1 MEACFHHQVFSKF
14 IRLLVLA
21 VKQIRVGICGL
32 GTVGGGT
39 LRVIQQNGTDI
50 DARTRSEVRVV
61 HVGARNP
68 KPDYDLTGIQVSK
81 DIFDVVKDPNVDLVV
96 ETIGGMEPAKSLVLE
111 AIANGKDVVTAN
123 KALIAVHG
131 NELFE
136 AAEKSGV
143 TIAFEAAVA
152 GAIPVIRSL
161 RDGLSGNQINELAG
175 IINGTG
181 NFILTEMRDHGRAYE
196 DVLKEA
202 QELGYAEADPTF
214 DVEGI
219 DAAHKLCI
227 LASIAYG
234 IPLSFDE
241 VYTEGISKIQK
252 TDVVFA
258 QELGYR
264 IKHLGIAKQTES
276 GIELR
281 VHPTLIPETVLLASV
296 EGVMNAVWVDGNAAG
311 PTLYYGAGAGAL
323 PTASSIV
330 SDIVEIARN
339 RQSGAGAL
347 IPPLGVD
354 IANQKNVPLLPINEC
369 KTAFYLSITAK
380 DEPGVMLAI
389 TQVLTEAGVS
399 IDAIIQKEAEG
410 DSIHVP
416 IALITSTALES
427 VLQSAV
433 EKIESLDDIV
443 EPVVRFRVED
453 LEA

>member
-1 MEACFHHQVFSKF
+1 M
-14 IRLLVLA
+14 
-21 VKQIRVGICGL
+21 KQIRVGICGL

-39 LRVIQQNGTDI
+39 LRIIQQNGADL
-50 DARTRSEVRVV
+50 DARARSEIRVV

-68 KPDYDLTGIQVSK
+68 KPDYDLAGIRVSK
-81 DIFDVVKDPNVDLVV
+81 DIFEVARDPEVDLVV

-123 KALIAVHG
+123 KALVAVHG

-136 AAEKSGV
+136 AAEKAGV

-161 RDGLSGNQINELAG
+161 RDGLSGNQISELAG

-202 QELGYAEADPTF
+202 QDLGYAEADPTF

-241 VYTEGISKIQK
+241 VYTEGISSIEK

-258 QELGYR
+258 EELGYR
-264 IKHLGIAKQTES
+264 IKHLGIAKQTEA
-276 GIELR
+276 GVELR
-281 VHPTLIPETVLLASV
+281 VHPTLIPESVLLASV
-296 EGVMNAVWVDGNAAG
+296 EGVMNAVWIDGNASG

-354 IANQKNVPLLPINEC
+354 IANQKSANILDISQC
-369 KTAFYLSITAK
+369 TTAFYLSITAQDK
-380 DEPGVMLAI
+380 PGVMLAI
-389 TQVLTEAGVS
+389 TQILTDAGLS

-410 DSIHVP
+410 KSTNVP
-416 IALITSTALES
+416 IALITSAAQES
-427 VLQSAV
+427 VLQKAV
-433 EKIESLDDIV
+433 EQIESLEDIV
-443 EPVVRFRVED
+443 EPVVRLRVED
-453 LEA
+453 LDG